1 VGIGVKTVFKPLLK
15 NAPKSTALFLAF
27 VGMWTHAEHGFSKDA
42 FGLDNHKAP
51 IEAVT
56 NPDVPYRTRFGNQ
69 INVYAISNPGL
80 NTEKKDSSVRFL
92 VQGGLHGNELLGS
105 EFVGWL
111 AQRFAKGESLLNTI
125 NGGNVAIDFVP
136 YANPDG
142 TIQYTRYNGNKIN
155 LNRNFGVLWGVTKEN
170 PGPTAFSESETRA
183 IRDLFAKR
191 DYTGSIDVHGYIN
204 WIVIPTDP
212 LDEIKGLPR
221 ADAAKL
227 AKYRQWAAAIK
238 RETAARMPG
247 YEVKTAGSL
256 GDGGAFEDFAWWG
269 AGVPGACLEIFSRD
283 RFVAQSLAK
292 KLVDLLTPKAF
303 GSVLPTDDSS
313 DMFLVYESYVHSL
326 FLEAI
331 KIKTGTETNRKVAT
345 TTH

>member
-1 VGIGVKTVFKPLLK
+1 MFKPLLK
-15 NAPKSTALFLAF
+15 NAQKTKALMLALA
-27 VGMWTHAEHGFSKDA
+27 GLLSLADRGFGKDA

-56 NPDVPYRTRFGNQ
+56 KPDVPYRTRFGNQ
-69 INVYAISNPGL
+69 ITVYAVNNPGL
-80 NTEKKDSSVRFL
+80 NVDQNHPAVRFL

-111 AQRFAKGESLLNTI
+111 AQRFAKGESPLNML
-125 NGGNVAIDFVP
+125 NGGDVAIDFVP

-170 PGPTAFSESETRA
+170 PGPSAFSEDETRA

-204 WIVIPTDP
+204 WVVIPTDP
-212 LDEIKGLPR
+212 QDEIKGLPR
-221 ADAAKL
+221 ADAAKF

-238 RETAARMPG
+238 RETATHMPG

-269 AGVPGACLEIFSRD
+269 AGVPSACLEIFSRD
-283 RFVAQSLAK
+283 RFVTQSLASK
-292 KLVDLLTPKAF
+292 IVDLLTPKVF
-303 GSVLPTDDSS
+303 GSAQAIKDSS
-313 DMFLVYESYVHSL
+313 DMFLAYENYIHSL

-331 KIKTGTETNRKVAT
+331 KIKSGNDLNRKMASAT
-345 TTH
+345 K

>member
-1 VGIGVKTVFKPLLK
+1 VFKTL
-15 NAPKSTALFLAF
+15 PKSTPKSIALFLAIA
-27 VGMWTHAEHGFSKDA
+27 GMWTIADQGFGKDA
-42 FGLDNHKAP
+42 FGLDNYKAP

-69 INVYAISNPGL
+69 ISVYAISNPEL
-80 NTEKKDSSVRFL
+80 NSEKTASTVRFL

-111 AQRFAKGESLLNTI
+111 AQRFSKGDSLLNTL

-142 TIQYTRYNGNKIN
+142 TIQYTRYNGNKVN

-170 PGPTAFSESETRA
+170 PGPAAFSESETRA

-212 LDEIKGLPR
+212 LDEVKGLPR

-227 AKYRQWAAAIK
+227 AKYRQWATAIK

-256 GDGGAFEDFAWWG
+256 RDGGAFEDFAWWG
-269 AGVPGACLEIFSRD
+269 AGVPSACLELFSRE
-283 RFVAQSLAK
+283 RFVTQSLASK
-292 KLVDLLTPKAF
+292 IVDLLTPPVF
-303 GSVLPTDDSS
+303 GSRKAVNDSS
-313 DMFLVYESYVHSL
+313 DMFMVYESYIHSL

-331 KIKTGTETNRKVAT
+331 KIKTGNDTGRKVASAKN
-345 TTH
+345 

>member
-1 VGIGVKTVFKPLLK
+1 LVITGLCSIPGRGS
-15 NAPKSTALFLAF
+15 A
-27 VGMWTHAEHGFSKDA
+27 KDS
-42 FGLDNHKAP
+42 FGLDSYKAP

-56 NPDVPYRTRFGNQ
+56 NSAIPYRTRFGNQ
-69 INVYAISNPGL
+69 LSVYTINNPGL
-80 NTEKKDSSVRFL
+80 NSDIKSKPVRFL

-111 AQRFAKGESLLNTI
+111 AQKFARGESILNTLNAGI
-125 NGGNVAIDFVP
+125 VAIDFVT

-142 TIQYTRYNGNKIN
+142 TIQFTRYIGNKIN
-155 LNRNFGVLWGVTKEN
+155 LNRNFGVLWGLTKEN

-183 IRDLFAKR
+183 IKDLFAKR

-204 WIVIPTDP
+204 WVVIPTDP
-212 LDEIKGLPR
+212 RDEIKGLPPT
-221 ADAAKL
+221 DAAKL
-227 AKYRQWAAAIK
+227 NLYHQWAAAVR

-256 GDGGAFEDFAWWG
+256 GDGGAFEDFSWWG
-269 AGVPGACLEIFSRD
+269 AGVPSACLEIFSRD
-283 RFVAQSLAK
+283 RFVAQTLAK

-303 GSVLPTDDSS
+303 GSVQSTDDSS
-313 DMFLVYESYVHSL
+313 VMFLVYESYVHSL

-331 KIKTGTETNRKVAT
+331 KIKNGNDLNRKVAST
-345 TTH
+345 IR